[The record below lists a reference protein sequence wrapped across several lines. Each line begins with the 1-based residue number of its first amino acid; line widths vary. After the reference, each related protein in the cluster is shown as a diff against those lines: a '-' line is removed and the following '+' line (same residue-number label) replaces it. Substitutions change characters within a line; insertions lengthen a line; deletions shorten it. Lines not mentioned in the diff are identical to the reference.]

1 MLEWFTEQDTT
12 IKVAIIGA
20 CGTVLAAII
29 AGIFNLF
36 NKKSKTKENATHMV
50 NQTATSQNNTQIEV
64 QNKYYEMTTEQACQT
79 AINLFMQN
87 FPKLENIARET
98 AEKRASEFCKE
109 AIQKIIKK
117 GINDFSSFAD
127 PDVQYALYEAQKNYA
142 RFGTTEMLS
151 TLTELIAKRINHD
164 NDFVLKVA
172 IDKALEIAPL
182 LSQKQLNYLSLLF
195 MCTKTKSSDIKTIQ
209 DLKSRLD
216 LYVHLWGDAD
226 FDSRD
231 YLNMLGCLQIGIN
244 NMVRY
249 LANEY
254 DLPQADV
261 ENICPEQIKKLSGD
275 YTTSHI
281 GTILAITNS
290 EVNHGFKLD
299 PKIWVT

>member
-64 QNKYYEMTTEQACQT
+64 QNNYYEMTPEQACQT

-117 GINDFSSFAD
+117 VLTILVPLLIRMF
-127 PDVQYALYEAQKNYA
+127 
-142 RFGTTEMLS
+142 S
-151 TLTELIAKRINHD
+151 TLSMR
-164 NDFVLKVA
+164 LK
-172 IDKALEIAPL
+172 
-182 LSQKQLNYLSLLF
+182 
-195 MCTKTKSSDIKTIQ
+195 KTMQ
-209 DLKSRLD
+209 DL
-216 LYVHLWGDAD
+216 
-226 FDSRD
+226 
-231 YLNMLGCLQIGIN
+231 
-244 NMVRY
+244 
-249 LANEY
+249 
-254 DLPQADV
+254 
-261 ENICPEQIKKLSGD
+261 EQQKC
-275 YTTSHI
+275 
-281 GTILAITNS
+281 
-290 EVNHGFKLD
+290 
-299 PKIWVT
+299 